1 MGVEEQDV
9 QQPEGGAGK
18 PDAASAKPPPPES
31 DQQKP
36 SKPRVS
42 TCSTDKDDGLAL
54 CRVCHCVE
62 PDLRG
67 ESALTFLGI
76 VPPSPDPSADK
87 DPSNDTTTKTST
99 SKDAPTFLEFISPE
113 GEIFKC
119 ATDIESGHL
128 QRQDDVVNLGC
139 SCKNELALAHYAC
152 ALKWFISHGSTVCEI
167 CGNVATNVRPED
179 FNMVLASLKD
189 YEALRERTSTGDLSY
204 LHYRAD
210 AFVDPVALAA
220 VRRQRLCEISS
231 WFNPHNTHFVFSQR
245 HNNEEVP
252 VSPSNNSADYSVT
265 AARAAHARRKFG
277 TSGAFVAIALGFV
290 LLAWFVAPHVGK
302 RAAAIILHMLLGGL
316 CSLTI
321 IISLRFVFPRMQF
334 GSIRCWAI
342 LFVSWFLVFGVWA
355 SRTRTSRRAS

>member
-1 MGVEEQDV
+1 
-9 QQPEGGAGK
+9 
-18 PDAASAKPPPPES
+18 
-31 DQQKP
+31 
-36 SKPRVS
+36 
-42 TCSTDKDDGLAL
+42 
-54 CRVCHCVE
+54 
-62 PDLRG
+62 
-67 ESALTFLGI
+67 
-76 VPPSPDPSADK
+76 
-87 DPSNDTTTKTST
+87 
-99 SKDAPTFLEFISPE
+99 
-113 GEIFKC
+113 
-119 ATDIESGHL
+119 
-128 QRQDDVVNLGC
+128 
-139 SCKNELALAHYAC
+139 
-152 ALKWFISHGSTVCEI
+152 
-167 CGNVATNVRPED
+167 
-179 FNMVLASLKD
+179 MVLASLKD

-252 VSPSNNSADYSVT
+252 VSPSNNSVDYSVT

-321 IISLRFVFPRMQF
+321 IISLRFWCVICTILVHLQVFPRIQF